1 MILTYLTLAFALVAT
16 VLPLMKLEYPAL
28 SGVVCASGANERWS
42 VKILVP
48 ILTVAALAVLMLGL
62 LPAAEQPDWGVTLD
76 LHAVAIIS
84 LGAAASVIVAAAI
97 HRFTSVPYA
106 LAGALFGYQFMTEGG
121 VDVSLVGGIALSWVA
136 APVLCGLL
144 SALIARMLLRYA
156 TRPGRNLVIIDQRLL
171 AGCILGTLLLTV
183 TAAWNLGQFVGF
195 FPGALLG
202 EGVVPFA
209 ITLVAVGLLFLMRT
223 RISEG
228 DTDFGSV
235 TTLAILLSMA
245 VCFGLFSWNGIR
257 EIGLVPTT
265 LSASSLLVAGLVG
278 VSVAMQNPMI
288 SGEDVLKSAAASFVA
303 PVLGFLLAYCLSM
316 VFSTLILLGL
326 VSMTAAL
333 YLYVRKQR
341 SDSRRREMIRD
352 REEQIYSTQKSLSAL
367 EVRVETHEKELL
379 NKLDNKRKELV
390 DFAVGVSEQKAFME
404 KVYEDLVKVRAL
416 PDGHN
421 KEKALDEVLSHIRE
435 RMYFTREMNDF
446 YARTEVLHRDFNMR
460 LKEAF
465 PDLTENER
473 KLANLLRQG
482 FSSKYIASLMNITP
496 KSVEISRYRLRTK
509 LGLKRSDNLV
519 QYIKSL

>member
-1 MILTYLTLAFALVAT
+1 MILTILTLIFALVAT

-48 ILTVAALAVLMLGL
+48 VLAAAALAILMLGL
-62 LPAAEQPDWGVTLD
+62 LPGEALTDWGITLD

-84 LGAAASVIVAAAI
+84 LGTAASVIVAAAI

-106 LAGALFGYQFMTEGG
+106 MAGALFGYQFMTEGS
-121 VDVSLVGGIALSWVA
+121 VDVSLAGGIVLSWVA

-144 SALIARMLLRYA
+144 SALIAKMLLRYA

-195 FPGALLG
+195 FPRQLLG
-202 EGVVPFA
+202 EGPEPLA
-209 ITLVAVGLLFLMRT
+209 ITVAAAGILFLMRT
-223 RISEG
+223 RVSES
-228 DTDFGSV
+228 DTDFGSES
-235 TTLAILLSMA
+235 TLAVLLSMA
-245 VCFGLFSWNGIR
+245 VCFGVFSWSGIR
-257 EIGLVPTT
+257 SIGLIPTV
-265 LSASSLLVAGLVG
+265 LSANSLLVAGLVG
-278 VSVAMQNPMI
+278 VSMAMQNPMI
-288 SGEDVLKSAAASFVA
+288 SGEDVLKCASASFVA
-303 PVLGFLLAYCLSM
+303 PILGFLITYCLSM
-316 VFSTLILLGL
+316 VFSTLVLLGL
-326 VSMTAAL
+326 VAMAAAL

-341 SDSRRREMIRD
+341 SDNRRREMIRD

-367 EVRVETHEKELL
+367 EVRVETNEKELL
-379 NKLDNKRKELV
+379 NKLELKRKELV

-404 KVYEDLVKVRAL
+404 QVYEDLVNVRAL
-416 PDGHN
+416 PDGHDR
-421 KEKALDEVLSHIRE
+421 EKALDEVLSRIRE
-435 RMYFTREMNDF
+435 RMYFTREISDF
-446 YARTEVLHRDFNMR
+446 YARTEILHRDFNTR

-465 PDLTENER
+465 PDLTESER

-496 KSVEISRYRLRTK
+496 KSVEISRYRLRNK

-519 QYIKSL
+519 QYIKSI

>member
-1 MILTYLTLAFALVAT
+1 MILTILTLTFALVAT

-48 ILTVAALAVLMLGL
+48 ILAVAALAVLMLGL
-62 LPAAEQPDWGVTLD
+62 LPGEALTDWGITLD

-84 LGAAASVIVAAAI
+84 LGTAASVIVAAAI

-106 LAGALFGYQFMTEGG
+106 LAGALFGYQFMTEGS
-121 VDVSLVGGIALSWVA
+121 VDVSLAGGIILSWVA

-183 TAAWNLGQFVGF
+183 TAAWNLGQLVGF
-195 FPGALLG
+195 FPRQLLG
-202 EGVVPFA
+202 EGPTPFA
-209 ITLVAVGLLFLMRT
+209 ITVAAVGILFLMRT
-223 RISEG
+223 RVSES

-235 TTLAILLSMA
+235 STLAVLLSMA
-245 VCFGLFSWNGIR
+245 VCFGVFSWNGIR
-257 EIGLVPTT
+257 SIGLIPTA
-265 LSASSLLVAGLVG
+265 LSANSLLVAGLVG
-278 VSVAMQNPMI
+278 VSIAMQNPMI
-288 SGEDVLKSAAASFVA
+288 SGEDVLKSASASFVA
-303 PVLGFLLAYCLSM
+303 PVLGFLLTYCLSM
-316 VFSTLILLGL
+316 VFSTLVLLGL
-326 VSMTAAL
+326 VAMAAAL
-333 YLYVRKQR
+333 CLYVRKQR
-341 SDSRRREMIRD
+341 SDNRRREMIRD

-367 EVRVETHEKELL
+367 EVRVETNEKELL
-379 NKLDNKRKELV
+379 NKLELKRKELV

-404 KVYEDLVKVRAL
+404 QVYEDLIHARAL
-416 PDGHN
+416 PEGHDR
-421 KEKALDEVLSHIRE
+421 EKALDEVLSHIRE
-435 RMYFTREMNDF
+435 RMYFTREISDF
-446 YARTEVLHRDFNMR
+446 YARTEVLHRDFNTR

-465 PDLTENER
+465 PDLTESER

-519 QYIKSL
+519 QYIKSI